1 MSELPLIAVTD
12 SASCP
17 RPIAEQ
23 IERLTKLT
31 ELRPQAVILRAKS
44 LDKAAYR
51 TLALQAQQSCE
62 AAGIALVL
70 HSDWQLARKLGIQNL
85 HLPLA
90 LLRQLPAC
98 ERAHFTWL
106 STSVHSVG
114 EAQEAQALGATMLI
128 AGHIYTTQCKAGL
141 APRGLSFLQAVCSTV
156 SLPVYAIGGIGFDGC
171 AARRTQSEW
180 STRSVRN
187 ERIYEAVITFGKSC
201 AKSPCK
207 I

>member
-12 SASCP
+12 SATCP
-17 RPIAEQ
+17 RPLAEQ

-31 ELRPQAVILRAKS
+31 ELCPQAVILRTKS

-62 AAGIALVL
+62 AAGIPLIL
-70 HSDWQLARKLGIQNL
+70 HSDWQLARELGIQNL

-98 ERAHFTWL
+98 ERTYFIRL
-106 STSVHSVG
+106 STPVHSVEEAI
-114 EAQEAQALGATMLI
+114 EAQVLGATMLI

-141 APRGLSFLQAVCSTV
+141 APRGLGFLQSVCSAV
-156 SLPVYAIGGIGFDGC
+156 SLPVYAIGGISFDASQHAELQANG
-171 AARRTQSEW
+171 ARGACVMSAYMRL
-180 STRSVRN
+180 
-187 ERIYEAVITFGKSC
+187 
-201 AKSPCK
+201 
-207 I
+207 

>member
-17 RPIAEQ
+17 RPLAEQ

-62 AAGIALVL
+62 ATGIPLIL
-70 HSDWQLARKLGIQNL
+70 HSDWQLARELGISML

-90 LLRQLPAC
+90 LLRQISEY
-98 ERAHFTWL
+98 ERAYFTWL

-114 EAQEAQALGATMLI
+114 EAQEAQALGATVLI
-128 AGHIYTTQCKAGL
+128 AGHIYTTQCKEGL
-141 APRGLSFLQAVCSTV
+141 APRGLSFLQAVCSAI
-156 SLPVYAIGGIGFDGC
+156 SLPVYAIGGIGFD
-171 AARRTQSEW
+171 AAQHAELKANGARGACVMSAYMRL
-180 STRSVRN
+180 
-187 ERIYEAVITFGKSC
+187 
-201 AKSPCK
+201 
-207 I
+207 

>member
-1 MSELPLIAVTD
+1 MSEMPLIAVTD

-17 RPIAEQ
+17 RPLAEQ

-31 ELRPQAVILRAKS
+31 ELRPQAVILRAKA

-62 AAGIALVL
+62 AAGIPLIL
-70 HSDWQLARKLGIQNL
+70 HSDWQLAHDLGISML

-90 LLRQLPAC
+90 LLRQISEY
-98 ERAHFTWL
+98 ERAYFTWL

-114 EAQEAQALGATMLI
+114 EAQEAQALGATVLI

-141 APRGLSFLQAVCSTV
+141 APRGLSFLQAVCSAI
-156 SLPVYAIGGIGFDGC
+156 SLPVYAIGGIGFD
-171 AARRTQSEW
+171 AAQHAELQANGARGACVMSAYMRL
-180 STRSVRN
+180 
-187 ERIYEAVITFGKSC
+187 
-201 AKSPCK
+201 
-207 I
+207 

>member
-12 SASCP
+12 SASCT
-17 RPIAEQ
+17 RPLAEQ

-62 AAGIALVL
+62 AAGIPLIL
-70 HSDWQLARKLGIQNL
+70 HSDWQLAHDLGISKL

-90 LLRQLPAC
+90 LLRQISEY
-98 ERAHFTWL
+98 ERAYFTWL

-114 EAQEAQALGATMLI
+114 EAQEAQALGATVLI

-141 APRGLSFLQAVCSTV
+141 APRGLGFLQNVCSAV
-156 SLPVYAIGGIGFDGC
+156 NLPVYAIGGISFDASQHAELQANG
-171 AARRTQSEW
+171 ARGACVMSAYMRL
-180 STRSVRN
+180 
-187 ERIYEAVITFGKSC
+187 
-201 AKSPCK
+201 
-207 I
+207 

>member
-17 RPIAEQ
+17 RPLAEQ

-31 ELRPQAVILRAKS
+31 ELRPQAVILRAKA

-51 TLALQAQQSCE
+51 TLALQAQQSYE
-62 AAGIALVL
+62 AAGIALIL
-70 HSDWQLARKLGIQNL
+70 HSDWQLAHELGISML

-90 LLRQLPAC
+90 LLRQMTAC
-98 ERAHFTWL
+98 ERAYFTWL

-114 EAQEAQALGATMLI
+114 EAQEAQALGATVLI

-141 APRGLSFLQAVCSTV
+141 VPRGLGFLQNVCSAV
-156 SLPVYAIGGIGFDGC
+156 SLPVYAIGGIGFD
-171 AARRTQSEW
+171 AAQHAELQANGACGACVMSAYMRL
-180 STRSVRN
+180 
-187 ERIYEAVITFGKSC
+187 
-201 AKSPCK
+201 
-207 I
+207 

>member
-17 RPIAEQ
+17 RPLAEQ

-51 TLALQAQQSCE
+51 TLALQE
-62 AAGIALVL
+62 AAGIALIL
-70 HSDWQLARKLGIQNL
+70 HSDWQLARELGISML

-90 LLRQLPAC
+90 LLRQISEY
-98 ERAHFTWL
+98 ERAYFTWL
-106 STSVHSVG
+106 STSVHSVE
-114 EAQEAQALGATMLI
+114 EAIEAQALGATVLI

-141 APRGLSFLQAVCSTV
+141 APRGLGFLQAVCSTV
-156 SLPVYAIGGIGFDGC
+156 SLPVYAIGGIGFD
-171 AARRTQSEW
+171 AAQHAELQANGARGACVMSAYMRL
-180 STRSVRN
+180 
-187 ERIYEAVITFGKSC
+187 
-201 AKSPCK
+201 
-207 I
+207 

>member
-17 RPIAEQ
+17 RPLAEQ

-51 TLALQAQQSCE
+51 TLALHAQQSCE
-62 AAGIALVL
+62 ATGIALIL
-70 HSDWQLARKLGIQNL
+70 HSDWQLAHDLGISKL

-90 LLRQLPAC
+90 LLRQISEY
-98 ERAHFTWL
+98 ERAYFTWL

-114 EAQEAQALGATMLI
+114 EAQEAQALGATVLI
-128 AGHIYTTQCKAGL
+128 AGHIYTTQCKADL
-141 APRGLSFLQAVCSTV
+141 APRGLGFLQNVCSAV
-156 SLPVYAIGGIGFDGC
+156 NLPVYAIGGISFDASQHAELQANG
-171 AARRTQSEW
+171 ARGACVMSAYMRL
-180 STRSVRN
+180 
-187 ERIYEAVITFGKSC
+187 
-201 AKSPCK
+201 
-207 I
+207 

>member
-12 SASCP
+12 SATCP
-17 RPIAEQ
+17 RPLTEQ
-23 IERLTKLT
+23 IDRLTKLT
-31 ELRPQAVILRAKS
+31 ELRPQAVILRAKA

-51 TLALQAQQSCE
+51 ALALQAQQSCE
-62 AAGIALVL
+62 AAGIPLIL
-70 HSDWQLARKLGIQNL
+70 HSDWQLARELGISKL

-98 ERAHFTWL
+98 ERTHFTWL

-141 APRGLSFLQAVCSTV
+141 APRGLGFLQAVCSAV
-156 SLPVYAIGGIGFDGC
+156 SLPVYAIGGIGFATAQHAELLTNGAHGAC
-171 AARRTQSEW
+171 VMSAYMR
-180 STRSVRN
+180 V
-187 ERIYEAVITFGKSC
+187 
-201 AKSPCK
+201 
-207 I
+207 

>member
-12 SASCP
+12 SATCP
-17 RPIAEQ
+17 RPLPEQ

-62 AAGIALVL
+62 AAGIPLIL
-70 HSDWQLARKLGIQNL
+70 HSDWQLVRELDVKRL

-90 LLRQLPAC
+90 LLRQLPTC
-98 ERAHFTWL
+98 ERAHFICL

-114 EAQEAQALGATMLI
+114 EAQEAQALGAIVLI

-141 APRGLSFLQAVCSTV
+141 APRGLGFLQNLCSTV
-156 SLPVYAIGGIGFDGC
+156 NLPVYAIGGISFD
-171 AARRTQSEW
+171 AAQHAELQANGARGACVMSAYMRL
-180 STRSVRN
+180 
-187 ERIYEAVITFGKSC
+187 
-201 AKSPCK
+201 
-207 I
+207 

>member
-17 RPIAEQ
+17 RPLPEQ
-23 IERLTKLT
+23 IERLAKLT
-31 ELRPQAVILRAKS
+31 ELRPQAVILRAKA

-62 AAGIALVL
+62 AAGIPLIF
-70 HSDWQLARKLGIQNL
+70 HSDWQLARELGISML

-90 LLRQLPAC
+90 LLRQISEY
-98 ERAHFTWL
+98 ERAYFTWL

-114 EAQEAQALGATMLI
+114 EAQEAQALGATVLI

-141 APRGLSFLQAVCSTV
+141 APRGLGFLQSVCSAV
-156 SLPVYAIGGIGFDGC
+156 NLPVYAIGGISFD
-171 AARRTQSEW
+171 AAQHAELQANGARGACVMSAYMRL
-180 STRSVRN
+180 
-187 ERIYEAVITFGKSC
+187 
-201 AKSPCK
+201 
-207 I
+207 

>member
-12 SASCP
+12 SATCP
-17 RPIAEQ
+17 RPLPKQ
-23 IERLTKLT
+23 IERLAKLT

-62 AAGIALVL
+62 AAGIALIL
-70 HSDWQLARKLGIQNL
+70 HSDWQLTRKLGIQNL

-98 ERAHFTWL
+98 ERTYFIRL
-106 STSVHSVG
+106 STPVHSVE
-114 EAQEAQALGATMLI
+114 EAIEAQALGATMLI

-141 APRGLSFLQAVCSTV
+141 APRGLGFLQSVCSAV
-156 SLPVYAIGGIGFDGC
+156 SLPVYAIGGIGFD
-171 AARRTQSEW
+171 AAQHAELKANGARGACVMSAYMRL
-180 STRSVRN
+180 
-187 ERIYEAVITFGKSC
+187 
-201 AKSPCK
+201 
-207 I
+207 